1 MRLAGAVVGC
11 LLVVPACIQAAPAG
25 AAATPRVAA
34 HQETVALLASA
45 TVRDGPAPD
54 AKVVA
59 QVPRSRPMTGVRT
72 VLPLLGQSIDST
84 GGSWLMCDSPA
95 AR

>member
-1 MRLAGAVVGC
+1 MRLARAIVGC
-11 LLVVPACIQAAPAG
+11 LLVVPACIQAAPAM
-25 AAATPRVAA
+25 AASHVAA
-34 HQETVALLASA
+34 HQETVALLAAA

-59 QVPRSRPMTGVRT
+59 QVPARRPMTAART

-84 GGSWLMCDSPA
+84 GGSWLNVRLPGRA
-95 AR
+95 L